1 LCKKILNTGSAGGD
15 KNTMYKKRNYAFL
28 KKKKL
33 FMGRIMPQA
42 LDVTHFEFILNG
54 FESH

>member
-1 LCKKILNTGSAGGD
+1 
-15 KNTMYKKRNYAFL
+15 MPFL

>member
-1 LCKKILNTGSAGGD
+1 MPFFKKN
-15 KNTMYKKRNYAFL
+15 
-28 KKKKL
+28 L
-33 FMGRIMPQA
+33 FMGRIMPQP